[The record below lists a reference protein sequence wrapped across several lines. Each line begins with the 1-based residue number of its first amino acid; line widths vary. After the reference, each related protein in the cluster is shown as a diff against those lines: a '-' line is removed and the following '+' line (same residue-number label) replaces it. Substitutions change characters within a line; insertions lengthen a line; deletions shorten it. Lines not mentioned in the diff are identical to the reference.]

1 MYKVFLSD
9 MLLPVTPSK
18 IVTKIKN
25 QNKSIQLLNEEEI
38 NLIKPAGLSE
48 FSFSLLLPNVR
59 YPFAMYDSEFHMA
72 NWYTEKLKILK
83 DGKFAFPFIVSR
95 MSSKG
100 EWMFHTDTIVTLEDY
115 SITEDCDNG
124 VDLEV
129 DITLKNY
136 QPYGVVIVPLK
147 NKGEAVKKN
156 VRMKSKTIP
165 TTYTVKPGDTLWKI
179 AKELLGDGAKCYNLA
194 KLNNI
199 SNPNLIRVGQVLRI
213 ENVNTSTQSGSK
225 NVSFANKNSS
235 YNLALYNDVTLF
247 TRLAGYNNVSVTGTK
262 GKELLKVST
271 NKKPAITRPKVCVR

>member
-25 QNKSIQLLNEEEI
+25 QNKSIQLLNEEEV

-48 FSFSLLLPNVR
+48 FSFSFLLPNVR

-83 DGKFAFPFIVSR
+83 NGKFAFPFIVSR

-124 VDLEV
+124 VDLIV
-129 DITLKNY
+129 DVTLKNY

-179 AKELLGDGAKCYNLA
+179 AKELLGDGSKCYNLA
-194 KLNNI
+194 KLNKI
-199 SNPNLIRVGQVLRI
+199 SNPNLIRVGQVLMI
-213 ENVNTSTQSGSK
+213 KEVSASNQNSTQNVALGNKNTSY
-225 NVSFANKNSS
+225 SS
-235 YNLALYNDVTLF
+235 ASYNDVTLL
-247 TRLAGYNNVSVTGTK
+247 TRLVGFTK
-262 GKELLKVST
+262 ESISLRKAKDVIKTTSQ
-271 NKKPAITRPKVCVR
+271 KKLSIPKVCVR